1 MCASLCCCFGLYVTL
16 HHVNAVDIDAGDMA
30 RPRAKAATAQFLY
43 LPLEVPAED
52 VVDHRVVHSGA
63 LSKDARQETDSSGD
77 GATVLKN
84 RPQTYEA
91 IWQPAA

>member
-1 MCASLCCCFGLYVTL
+1 MTV

-30 RPRAKAATAQFLY
+30 RPRAEAPTAEFLY
-43 LPLEVPAED
+43 LPLEALAED

-63 LSKDARQETDSSGD
+63 LSKHAWQETDGSRD
-77 GATVLKN
+77 GTAFLEN

-91 IWQPAA
+91 VWRPAA